1 MSSHVSSASNSA
13 SGNPYVDVHGVDAD
27 VSSASSSCSSVF
39 GCGSSVISSDAPL
52 VNPSVAGIIAMVGE
66 RCIVVLF
73 AEGLKLRVMEVSV
86 WRWMAGISQDNK
98 YGGFEVVKTLNGQ
111 MLWSCCLIGTG
122 YYFLRSKIPPTTLP
136 KMSLVLGC
144 HCTVL

>member
-1 MSSHVSSASNSA
+1 LSSHVSSASNSA

-27 VSSASSSCSSVF
+27 VSSASSSCSS
-39 GCGSSVISSDAPL
+39 CDSSVISSDAPL
-52 VNPSVAGIIAMVGE
+52 VDPSVAGIIAMVGE

-98 YGGFEVVKTLNGQ
+98 YGGFEVVKTP
-111 MLWSCCLIGTG
+111 
-122 YYFLRSKIPPTTLP
+122 R
-136 KMSLVLGC
+136 
-144 HCTVL
+144 